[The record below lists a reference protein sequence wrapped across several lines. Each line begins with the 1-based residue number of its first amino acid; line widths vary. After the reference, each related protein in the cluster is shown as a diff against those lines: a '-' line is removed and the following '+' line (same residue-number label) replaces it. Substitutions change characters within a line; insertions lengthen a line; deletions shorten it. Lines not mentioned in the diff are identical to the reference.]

1 MNKQFK
7 TFGKALGGLAAL
19 GAGASA
25 FAVDPA
31 TGLEAIGTVATG
43 AAGYGPPMFGLAVIA
58 VGVMVG
64 VKWIKR
70 ARGAA

>member
-1 MNKQFK
+1 MKKNLFAK
-7 TFGKALGGLAAL
+7 LAVI
-19 GAGASA
+19 AGTVAASASA